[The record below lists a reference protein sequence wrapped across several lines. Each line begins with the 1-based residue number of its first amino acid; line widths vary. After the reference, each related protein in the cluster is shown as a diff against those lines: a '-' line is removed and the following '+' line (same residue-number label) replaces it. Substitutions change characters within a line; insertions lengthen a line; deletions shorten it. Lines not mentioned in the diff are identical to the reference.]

1 MVTKKKSSSGQKQRD
16 NQGLLQGIE
25 YSYKEDGLIDW
36 RKMVKND
43 YLVPNKQRT
52 NETDVSRLD
61 DSKILILLAGIKELA
76 QIRGFKSVQYKVASA
91 SMDYVCVS
99 CGITWIGNY
108 ETGGEEVYF
117 ESMADAGAHNTESF
131 GQSFLATVAENR
143 AFVRA
148 VRNFLKVNLV
158 GNEEMGPK
166 KNNSSNNNSS
176 NYQPYSSQSNKISAS
191 SYLESILKEKN
202 ISFEYLKQ
210 RMENEEGF
218 ENVSGWSG
226 ISDISNNQ
234 VYRIIEKIQKA
245 QNYKS

>member
-1 MVTKKKSSSGQKQRD
+1 MVTKKKSSNEQKQRD

-52 NETDVSRLD
+52 DETDVSKLD

-166 KNNSSNNNSS
+166 KNTSYNNSG
-176 NYQPYSSQSNKISAS
+176 NYQSYSSQSNKISAS
-191 SYLESILKEKN
+191 NYLESILKEKN

-210 RMENEEGF
+210 RMKNEKGF
-218 ENVSGWSG
+218 ENVSEWSG

-245 QNYKS
+245 QNTK